1 SPSTTLF
8 RSEGVLVALGVL
20 CGTVGGLVKGHLTLA
35 LLGQGERELL
45 QRRPRDRRGAAVIE
59 DRHVSLG
66 IGGHVV
72 PETVRLLRIIFQLGE
87 ELGALKESA
96 NALDPGF
103 GSFDQ
108 PRDTLPRAHGR
119 SLPSLAAVFTPAL
132 RQCAQSHPPAIPAS
146 IPRHRP
152 RRYERPGKVRSGGT
166 TAACHFVQSDPYRS
180 ARVERFHRRFDRDG
194 HDLITGLRYQATE
207 ALALGA
213 KHQHQR
219 FGRDRKST
227 RLNSSHV
234 SI

>member
-66 IGGHVV
+66 IGGHAD
-72 PETVRLLRIIFQLGE
+72 PETVRLLRIIFQLGDD
-87 ELGALKESA
+87 LGALKESA

-132 RQCAQSHPPAIPAS
+132 RQCAQSHPPAIPAGIPRRPPSRGSRHPGQHPKAPAIPAS
-146 IPRHRP
+146 IPRRP
-152 RRYERPGKVRSGGT
+152 PSRPASRGTGPGATSARQGPVRRYDGG
-166 TAACHFVQSDPYRS
+166 VP
-180 ARVERFHRRFDRDG
+180 
-194 HDLITGLRYQATE
+194 LRTE
-207 ALALGA
+207 
-213 KHQHQR
+213 
-219 FGRDRKST
+219 
-227 RLNSSHV
+227 
-234 SI
+234 